1 MYWIIT
7 VLGIPVARATTLG
20 LMGRKLKRIKGR
32 LKALGFRSVIPIPM
46 RSRFT
51 DMNPTIREI
60 RVFVME
66 NDNLLDI
73 LTYEV

>member
-1 MYWIIT
+1 MLWIIT
-7 VLGIPVARATTLG
+7 IMGIPVARATTLG

-32 LKALGFRSVIPIPM
+32 LKSIGFRSVIPIPL
-46 RSRFT
+46 RPRFT

-60 RVFVME
+60 RVFVLE